1 MVSEIFT
8 PYKLGPITL
17 RNRTI
22 RSAAFEGMC
31 PGNSPSQELFDY
43 HTAVSRGGIGMT
55 TVAYAA
61 VCRSGL
67 SFERQL
73 WMRPEI
79 VPELRR
85 LTDAIHA
92 EGAKASIQ
100 LGHCG
105 NMSHRKICG
114 CLPYGASAGFN
125 LYSPT
130 FVHKMNTVEIEQVAK
145 AYGTAVSLAIEAG
158 FDCVEIHA
166 GHGYLISQFLSP
178 YTNHRKDEYGG
189 SLGNRMR
196 FMRECMREVI
206 AAATALDGTRRIAV
220 TAKINTR
227 DGFRGGLEVED
238 CIEVAREMRRLG
250 VDALVL
256 SGGFV
261 SRAPMYVMRG
271 QFPVRAIAHYMPW
284 KTQWWL
290 KIGVFFG
297 GKIVSPTVPFKPL
310 FFMED
315 ALKFRAAMPDFPF
328 IYVGGVV
335 SAQGASEVLEKG
347 FPLFQMGRAV
357 LEDTDFV
364 NKMAADANHCSG
376 CKHINFCIGRMYS
389 ISMACHKTCPDITPA
404 LKRSC
409 RRIERRNDRMEH
421 K

>member
-1 MVSEIFT
+1 MSELFT
-8 PYKLGPITL
+8 PYKIGPVEL

-31 PGNSPSQELFDY
+31 EHNSPSQELFDY
-43 HTAVSRGGIGMT
+43 HTAVARGGIGMT

-79 VPELRR
+79 VPELKK

-114 CLPYGASAGFN
+114 CMPYGASSGFN

-130 FVHKMNTVEIEQVAK
+130 FVHGMNHKEIDEVVV
-145 AYGTAVSLAIEAG
+145 AYGKAVELAIEAG
-158 FDCVEIHA
+158 FDAVEIHA

-189 SLGNRMR
+189 SLDNRMR
-196 FMRECMREVI
+196 FMRRCM
-206 AAATALDGTRRIAV
+206 DAV
-220 TAKINTR
+220 VKAGKGKVAIFVKMNTR
-227 DGFRGGLEVED
+227 DGFKGGMEVKD
-238 CIEVAREMRRLG
+238 SITVAKELQKCG
-250 VDALVL
+250 ADALVL

-271 QFPVRAIAHYMPW
+271 QFPVRSIVHYMPW
-284 KTQWWL
+284 SQWWL
-290 KIGVFFG
+290 KAGVILG
-297 GKIVSPTVPFKPL
+297 GKIVSPTVPFKRL
-310 FFMED
+310 FFLED
-315 ALKFRAAMPDFPF
+315 ALKFRAALPDMPLV
-328 IYVGGVV
+328 YVGGVTTRKDADKV
-335 SAQGASEVLEKG
+335 IDSG
-347 FPLFQMGRAV
+347 FQMLQMGRAV

-364 NKMAADANHCSG
+364 NKMKDDENHCSE
-376 CKHINFCIGRMYS
+376 CEHSNFCIGRMYS
-389 ISMACHKTCPDITPA
+389 LSMACHKTCKDITPA
-404 LKRSC
+404 L
-409 RRIERRNDRMEH
+409 ERNVQKINRQNDRMER
-421 K
+421 KLGYK

>member
-1 MVSEIFT
+1 MSELFT
-8 PYKLGPITL
+8 PYRIGPIEL

-31 PGNSPSQELFDY
+31 EHNSPSQELFDY
-43 HTAVSRGGIGMT
+43 HTAVARGGIGMT

-79 VPELRR
+79 VPDLKK

-105 NMSHRKICG
+105 NMSHRRICG
-114 CLPYGASAGFN
+114 CMPYGASRGFN

-130 FVHKMNTVEIEQVAK
+130 FVHKMNRREIDEVAD
-145 AYGTAVSLAIEAG
+145 AYGKAVELAIEAG
-158 FDCVEIHA
+158 FDAVEIHA

-178 YTNHRKDEYGG
+178 YTNHRRDEYGG
-189 SLGNRMR
+189 SLENRMR
-196 FMRECMREVI
+196 FMRQCMESVVR
-206 AAATALDGTRRIAV
+206 AAKGRVAIFV
-220 TAKINTR
+220 KMNTR
-227 DGFRGGLEVED
+227 DGFKGGMEVED
-238 CIEVAREMRRLG
+238 SIKVAKELQKCG
-250 VDALVL
+250 ADALVL

-271 QFPVRAIAHYMPW
+271 QFPVRSIVHYMPW
-284 KTQWWL
+284 SQWWL
-290 KIGVFFG
+290 KAGVILG
-297 GKIVSPTVPFKPL
+297 GKIVSPTVPFKKL
-310 FFMED
+310 FFLED
-315 ALKFRAAMPDFPF
+315 ALRFRAALPDMPLV
-328 IYVGGVV
+328 YVGGVTTRQDADKV
-335 SAQGASEVLEKG
+335 IDSG
-347 FPLFQMGRAV
+347 FQMLQMGRAV

-364 NKMAADANHCSG
+364 NKMKADENHCSE
-376 CKHINFCIGRMYS
+376 CEHSNFCIGRMYS
-389 ISMACHKTCPDITPA
+389 LSMACHKTCKDITPA
-404 LKRSC
+404 L
-409 RRIERRNDRMEH
+409 ERNVRKINRQNDRMERRLGY

>member
-1 MVSEIFT
+1 MSELFT
-8 PYKLGPITL
+8 PYRIGPLEI

-31 PGNSPSQELFDY
+31 EHNSPSQELFDY
-43 HTAVSRGGIGMT
+43 HTAVARGGIGMT

-79 VPELRR
+79 VPELRK

-114 CLPYGASAGFN
+114 CMPYGASRGFN

-130 FVHKMNTVEIEQVAK
+130 FVHKMNHREIDEVVE
-145 AYGTAVSLAIEAG
+145 AYGKAVELAIEAG
-158 FDCVEIHA
+158 FDAVEIHA

-178 YTNHRKDEYGG
+178 YTNHRRDEYGG
-189 SLGNRMR
+189 SLDNRMR
-196 FMRECMREVI
+196 FMRRCMEAVVK
-206 AAATALDGTRRIAV
+206 AARGRIAIFV
-220 TAKINTR
+220 KMNTR
-227 DGFRGGLEVED
+227 DGFKGGMEVED
-238 CIEVAREMRRLG
+238 SIKVARELQKCG
-250 VDALVL
+250 ADALVL

-271 QFPVRAIAHYMPW
+271 QFPVRSIVHYMPW
-284 KTQWWL
+284 SQWWL
-290 KIGVFFG
+290 KAGVILG
-297 GKIVSPTVPFKPL
+297 GKIVSPTVPFKKL
-310 FFMED
+310 FFLEE
-315 ALKFRAAMPDFPF
+315 ALMFRAALPDMPLV
-328 IYVGGVV
+328 YVGGVTTRKDADKV
-335 SAQGASEVLEKG
+335 IDSG
-347 FPLFQMGRAV
+347 FQMLQMGRAV

-364 NKMAADANHCSG
+364 NKMKADENHCSE
-376 CKHINFCIGRMYS
+376 CEHSNFCIGRMYS
-389 ISMACHKTCPDITPA
+389 LSMACHKTCKDITPA
-404 LKRSC
+404 LEKNVQKINRQ
-409 RRIERRNDRMEH
+409 NDRMERRLGY

>member
-1 MVSEIFT
+1 MSELFT
-8 PYKLGPITL
+8 PYKIGPLEI

-31 PGNSPSQELFDY
+31 EHNSPSQELFDY
-43 HTAVSRGGIGMT
+43 HTAVARGGIGMT

-79 VPELRR
+79 VPELRK

-114 CLPYGASAGFN
+114 CMPYGASRGFN

-130 FVHKMNTVEIEQVAK
+130 FVHKMNHREIDEVVE
-145 AYGTAVSLAIEAG
+145 AYGKAVELSIEAG
-158 FDCVEIHA
+158 FDAVEIHA

-178 YTNHRKDEYGG
+178 YTNHRRDEYGG
-189 SLGNRMR
+189 SLDNRMR
-196 FMRECMREVI
+196 FMRRCMEAVVK
-206 AAATALDGTRRIAV
+206 AARGRVAIFV
-220 TAKINTR
+220 KMNTR
-227 DGFRGGLEVED
+227 DGFKGGMEVED
-238 CIEVAREMRRLG
+238 SIKVARELQKCG
-250 VDALVL
+250 ADALVL

-271 QFPVRAIAHYMPW
+271 QFPVRSIVHYMPW
-284 KTQWWL
+284 SQWWL
-290 KIGVFFG
+290 KAGVILG
-297 GKIVSPTVPFKPL
+297 GKIVSPTVPFKKL
-310 FFMED
+310 FFLED
-315 ALKFRAAMPDFPF
+315 ALMFREALPDMPL
-328 IYVGGVV
+328 IYVGGVTTRKDADKV
-335 SAQGASEVLEKG
+335 IDSG
-347 FPLFQMGRAV
+347 FQMLQMGRAV

-364 NKMAADANHCSG
+364 NKMKADENHCSE
-376 CKHINFCIGRMYS
+376 CEHSNFCIGRMYS
-389 ISMACHKTCPDITPA
+389 LSMACHKTCKDITPA
-404 LKRSC
+404 LEKNVQKINRQ
-409 RRIERRNDRMEH
+409 NDRMERRLGY

>member
-1 MVSEIFT
+1 MSELFT
-8 PYKLGPITL
+8 PYRIGPLEI

-31 PGNSPSQELFDY
+31 EHNSPSQELFDY
-43 HTAVSRGGIGMT
+43 HTAVARGGIGMT

-79 VPELRR
+79 VPELRK

-114 CLPYGASAGFN
+114 CMPYGASRGFN

-130 FVHKMNTVEIEQVAK
+130 FVHKMNHREIDEVVE
-145 AYGTAVSLAIEAG
+145 AYGEAVELAIEAG
-158 FDCVEIHA
+158 FDAVEIHA

-178 YTNHRKDEYGG
+178 YTNHRRDEYGG
-189 SLGNRMR
+189 SLDNRMR
-196 FMRECMREVI
+196 FMRRCMEAVVK
-206 AAATALDGTRRIAV
+206 AARGRVAIFV
-220 TAKINTR
+220 KMNTR
-227 DGFRGGLEVED
+227 DGFKGGMEVED
-238 CIEVAREMRRLG
+238 SIKVARELQKCG
-250 VDALVL
+250 ADALVL

-271 QFPVRAIAHYMPW
+271 QFPVRSIVHYMPW
-284 KTQWWL
+284 SQWWL
-290 KIGVFFG
+290 KAGVILG
-297 GKIVSPTVPFKPL
+297 GKIVSPTVPFKKL
-310 FFMED
+310 FFLED
-315 ALKFRAAMPDFPF
+315 ALKFRAALPDMPLV
-328 IYVGGVV
+328 YVGGVTTRKDADKV
-335 SAQGASEVLEKG
+335 IDSG
-347 FPLFQMGRAV
+347 FQMLQMGRAV

-364 NKMAADANHCSG
+364 NKMKADENHCSE
-376 CKHINFCIGRMYS
+376 CEHSNFCIGRMYS
-389 ISMACHKTCPDITPA
+389 LSMACHKTCKDITPA
-404 LKRSC
+404 LEKNVQKINRQ
-409 RRIERRNDRMEH
+409 NDRMERRLGY

>member
-1 MVSEIFT
+1 MSELFT
-8 PYKLGPITL
+8 PYRIGPIEL

-31 PGNSPSQELFDY
+31 EHNSPSQELFDY
-43 HTAVSRGGIGMT
+43 HTAVARGGIGMT

-79 VPELRR
+79 VPDLKK

-105 NMSHRKICG
+105 NMSHRRICG
-114 CLPYGASAGFN
+114 CMPYGASRGFN

-130 FVHKMNTVEIEQVAK
+130 FVHKMNRREIDEVAD
-145 AYGTAVSLAIEAG
+145 AYGKAVELAIEAG
-158 FDCVEIHA
+158 FDAVEIHA

-178 YTNHRKDEYGG
+178 YTNHRRDEYGG
-189 SLGNRMR
+189 SLENRMR
-196 FMRECMREVI
+196 FMRQCMESVVR
-206 AAATALDGTRRIAV
+206 AAKGRVAIFV
-220 TAKINTR
+220 KMNTR
-227 DGFRGGLEVED
+227 DGFKGGMEVED
-238 CIEVAREMRRLG
+238 SIKVAKELQKCG
-250 VDALVL
+250 ADALVL

-271 QFPVRAIAHYMPW
+271 QFLVRSIVHYMPW
-284 KTQWWL
+284 SQWWL
-290 KIGVFFG
+290 KAGVILG
-297 GKIVSPTVPFKPL
+297 GKIVSPTVPFKKL
-310 FFMED
+310 FFLED
-315 ALKFRAAMPDFPF
+315 ALRFRAALPDMPLV
-328 IYVGGVV
+328 YVGGVTTRQDADKV
-335 SAQGASEVLEKG
+335 IDSG
-347 FPLFQMGRAV
+347 FQMLQMGRAV

-364 NKMAADANHCSG
+364 NKMKADENHCSE
-376 CKHINFCIGRMYS
+376 CEHSNFCIGRMYS
-389 ISMACHKTCPDITPA
+389 LSMACHKTCKDITPA
-404 LKRSC
+404 L
-409 RRIERRNDRMEH
+409 ERNVRKINRQNDRMERRLGY

>member
-1 MVSEIFT
+1 MSELFT
-8 PYKLGPITL
+8 PYRIGPIEL

-31 PGNSPSQELFDY
+31 EHNSPSQELFDY
-43 HTAVSRGGIGMT
+43 HTAVARGGIGMT

-79 VPELRR
+79 VPDLKK

-105 NMSHRKICG
+105 NMSHRRICG
-114 CLPYGASAGFN
+114 CMPYGASRGFN

-130 FVHKMNTVEIEQVAK
+130 FVHKMNRREIDEVAD
-145 AYGTAVSLAIEAG
+145 AYGKAVELAIEAG
-158 FDCVEIHA
+158 FDAVEIHA

-178 YTNHRKDEYGG
+178 YTNHRRDEYGG
-189 SLGNRMR
+189 SLENRMR
-196 FMRECMREVI
+196 FMRQCMESVVR
-206 AAATALDGTRRIAV
+206 AAKGRVAIFV
-220 TAKINTR
+220 KMNTR
-227 DGFRGGLEVED
+227 DGFKGGMEVED
-238 CIEVAREMRRLG
+238 SIKVAKELQKCG
-250 VDALVL
+250 ADALVL

-271 QFPVRAIAHYMPW
+271 QFPVRSIVHYMPW
-284 KTQWWL
+284 SQWWL
-290 KIGVFFG
+290 KAGVILG
-297 GKIVSPTVPFKPL
+297 GKIVSPTVPFKKL
-310 FFMED
+310 FFLGD
-315 ALKFRAAMPDFPF
+315 ALRFRAALPDMPLV
-328 IYVGGVV
+328 YVGGVTTRQDADKV
-335 SAQGASEVLEKG
+335 IDSG
-347 FPLFQMGRAV
+347 FQMLQMGRAV

-364 NKMAADANHCSG
+364 NKMKADENHCSE
-376 CKHINFCIGRMYS
+376 CEHSNFCIGRMYS
-389 ISMACHKTCPDITPA
+389 LSMACHKTCKDITPA
-404 LKRSC
+404 L
-409 RRIERRNDRMEH
+409 ERNVRKINRQNDRMERRLGY

>member
-1 MVSEIFT
+1 MSELFT
-8 PYKLGPITL
+8 PYRIGPLEI

-31 PGNSPSQELFDY
+31 EHNSPSQELFDY
-43 HTAVSRGGIGMT
+43 HTAVARGGIGMT

-79 VPELRR
+79 VPELRK

-114 CLPYGASAGFN
+114 CMPYGASRGFN

-130 FVHKMNTVEIEQVAK
+130 FVHKMNHREIDEVVE
-145 AYGTAVSLAIEAG
+145 AYGKAVELAIEAG
-158 FDCVEIHA
+158 FDAVEIHA

-178 YTNHRKDEYGG
+178 YTNHRRDEYGG
-189 SLGNRMR
+189 SLDNRMR
-196 FMRECMREVI
+196 FMRRCMEAVVK
-206 AAATALDGTRRIAV
+206 AARGRVAIFV
-220 TAKINTR
+220 KMNTR
-227 DGFRGGLEVED
+227 DGFKGGMEVED
-238 CIEVAREMRRLG
+238 SIKVARELQKCG
-250 VDALVL
+250 ADALVL

-271 QFPVRAIAHYMPW
+271 QFPVRSIVHYMPW
-284 KTQWWL
+284 SQWWL
-290 KIGVFFG
+290 KAGVILG
-297 GKIVSPTVPFKPL
+297 GKIVSPTVPFKKL
-310 FFMED
+310 FFLED
-315 ALKFRAAMPDFPF
+315 ALMFRAALPDMPLV
-328 IYVGGVV
+328 YVGGVTTRKDADKV
-335 SAQGASEVLEKG
+335 IDSG
-347 FPLFQMGRAV
+347 FQMLQMGRAV

-364 NKMAADANHCSG
+364 NKMKADENHCSE
-376 CKHINFCIGRMYS
+376 CEHSNFCIGRMYS
-389 ISMACHKTCPDITPA
+389 LSMACHKTCKDITPA
-404 LKRSC
+404 LEKNVQKINRQ
-409 RRIERRNDRMEH
+409 NDRMERRRGY

>member
-1 MVSEIFT
+1 MSELFT
-8 PYKLGPITL
+8 PYKIGPVEL

-31 PGNSPSQELFDY
+31 EHNSPSQELFDY
-43 HTAVSRGGIGMT
+43 HTAVARGGIGMT

-79 VPELRR
+79 VPELKK

-114 CLPYGASAGFN
+114 CMPYGASSGFN

-130 FVHKMNTVEIEQVAK
+130 FVHGMNHKEIDEVVV
-145 AYGTAVSLAIEAG
+145 AYGKAVELAIEAG
-158 FDCVEIHA
+158 FDAVEIHA

-189 SLGNRMR
+189 SLDNRMR
-196 FMRECMREVI
+196 FMRRCME
-206 AAATALDGTRRIAV
+206 AV
-220 TAKINTR
+220 VKAGKGKVAIFVKMNTR
-227 DGFRGGLEVED
+227 DGFKGGMEVED
-238 CIEVAREMRRLG
+238 SITVAKELQKCG
-250 VDALVL
+250 ADALVL

-271 QFPVRAIAHYMPW
+271 QFPVRSIVHYMPW
-284 KTQWWL
+284 SQWWL
-290 KIGVFFG
+290 KAGVILG
-297 GKIVSPTVPFKPL
+297 GKIVSPTVPFKRL
-310 FFMED
+310 FFLED
-315 ALKFRAAMPDFPF
+315 ALKFRAALPDMPLV
-328 IYVGGVV
+328 YVGGVTTRKDADKV
-335 SAQGASEVLEKG
+335 IDSG
-347 FPLFQMGRAV
+347 FQMLQMGRAV

-364 NKMAADANHCSG
+364 NKMKDDENHCSE
-376 CKHINFCIGRMYS
+376 CEHSNFCIGRMYS
-389 ISMACHKTCPDITPA
+389 LSMACHKTCKDITPA
-404 LKRSC
+404 LERNVQK
-409 RRIERRNDRMEH
+409 INRRNDRIER
-421 K
+421 KLGYK

>member
-1 MVSEIFT
+1 MSELFT
-8 PYKLGPITL
+8 PYRIGPIEL

-31 PGNSPSQELFDY
+31 EHNSPSQELFDY
-43 HTAVSRGGIGMT
+43 HTAVARGGIGMT

-79 VPELRR
+79 VPDLKK

-105 NMSHRKICG
+105 NMSHRRICG
-114 CLPYGASAGFN
+114 CMPYGASRGFN

-130 FVHKMNTVEIEQVAK
+130 FVHKMNRREIDEVAD
-145 AYGTAVSLAIEAG
+145 AYGRAVELAIEAG
-158 FDCVEIHA
+158 FDAVEIHA

-178 YTNHRKDEYGG
+178 YTNHRRDEYGG
-189 SLGNRMR
+189 SLENRMR
-196 FMRECMREVI
+196 FMRQCMESVVR
-206 AAATALDGTRRIAV
+206 AAKGRVAIFL
-220 TAKINTR
+220 KMNTR
-227 DGFRGGLEVED
+227 DGVKGGMEVED
-238 CIEVAREMRRLG
+238 SIKVAKELQKCG
-250 VDALVL
+250 ADALVL

-271 QFPVRAIAHYMPW
+271 QFPVRSIVHYMPW
-284 KTQWWL
+284 SQWWL
-290 KIGVFFG
+290 KAGVILG
-297 GKIVSPTVPFKPL
+297 GKIVSPTVPFKRL
-310 FFMED
+310 FFLED
-315 ALKFRAAMPDFPF
+315 ALRFRAALPDMPLV
-328 IYVGGVV
+328 YVGGVTTRQDADKV
-335 SAQGASEVLEKG
+335 IDSG
-347 FPLFQMGRAV
+347 FQMLQMGRAV

-364 NKMAADANHCSG
+364 NKMKADENHCSE
-376 CKHINFCIGRMYS
+376 CEHSNFCIGRMYS
-389 ISMACHKTCPDITPA
+389 LSMACHKTCKDITPA
-404 LKRSC
+404 L
-409 RRIERRNDRMEH
+409 ERNVRKINRQNDRMERRLGY

>member
-1 MVSEIFT
+1 MSELFT
-8 PYKLGPITL
+8 PYKIGPVEL

-31 PGNSPSQELFDY
+31 EHNSPSQELFDY
-43 HTAVSRGGIGMT
+43 HTAVARGGIGMT

-79 VPELRR
+79 VPELKK

-114 CLPYGASAGFN
+114 CMPYGASSGFN

-130 FVHKMNTVEIEQVAK
+130 FVHGMNHKEIDEVVV
-145 AYGTAVSLAIEAG
+145 AYGKAVELAIEAG
-158 FDCVEIHA
+158 FDAVEIHA

-189 SLGNRMR
+189 SLDNRMR
-196 FMRECMREVI
+196 FMRRCME
-206 AAATALDGTRRIAV
+206 AV
-220 TAKINTR
+220 VKAGKGKVAIFVKMNTR
-227 DGFRGGLEVED
+227 DGFKGGMEVED
-238 CIEVAREMRRLG
+238 SITVAKELQKCG
-250 VDALVL
+250 ADALVL

-271 QFPVRAIAHYMPW
+271 QFPVRSIVHYMPW
-284 KTQWWL
+284 SQWWL
-290 KIGVFFG
+290 KAGVLLG
-297 GKIVSPTVPFKPL
+297 GRIVSPTVPFKRL
-310 FFMED
+310 YFLED
-315 ALKFRAAMPDFPF
+315 AMKFRQALPDMPLV
-328 IYVGGVV
+328 YVGGVTTRKDADKV
-335 SAQGASEVLEKG
+335 IDCG
-347 FPLFQMGRAV
+347 FQMLQMGRAV

-364 NKMAADANHCSG
+364 NKMKADENHCSE
-376 CKHINFCIGRMYS
+376 CEHSNFCIGRMYS
-389 ISMACHKTCPDITPA
+389 LSMACHKTCKDITQA
-404 LKRSC
+404 L
-409 RRIERRNDRMEH
+409 ERNVQKINRQNDRMER
-421 K
+421 KLGYK

>member
-1 MVSEIFT
+1 MSELFT
-8 PYKLGPITL
+8 PYRIGPLEI

-31 PGNSPSQELFDY
+31 EHNSPSQELFDY
-43 HTAVSRGGIGMT
+43 HTAVARGGIGMT

-79 VPELRR
+79 VPELRK

-114 CLPYGASAGFN
+114 CMPYGASRGFN

-130 FVHKMNTVEIEQVAK
+130 FVHKMNHREIDEVVE
-145 AYGTAVSLAIEAG
+145 AYGKAVELAIEAG
-158 FDCVEIHA
+158 FDAVEIHA

-178 YTNHRKDEYGG
+178 YTNHRRDEYGG
-189 SLGNRMR
+189 SLDNRMR
-196 FMRECMREVI
+196 FMRRCMEAVVK
-206 AAATALDGTRRIAV
+206 AARGRVAIFV
-220 TAKINTR
+220 KMNTR
-227 DGFRGGLEVED
+227 DGFKGGMEVED
-238 CIEVAREMRRLG
+238 SIKVARELQKCG
-250 VDALVL
+250 ADALVL

-271 QFPVRAIAHYMPW
+271 QFPVRSIVHYMPW
-284 KTQWWL
+284 SQWWL
-290 KIGVFFG
+290 KAGVILG
-297 GKIVSPTVPFKPL
+297 GKIVSPTVPFKKL
-310 FFMED
+310 FFLED
-315 ALKFRAAMPDFPF
+315 ALMFRAALPDIPLV
-328 IYVGGVV
+328 YVGGVTTRKDADKV
-335 SAQGASEVLEKG
+335 IDSG
-347 FPLFQMGRAV
+347 FQMLQMGRAV

-364 NKMAADANHCSG
+364 NKMKADENHCSE
-376 CKHINFCIGRMYS
+376 CEHSNFCIGRMYS
-389 ISMACHKTCPDITPA
+389 LSMACHKTCKDITPA
-404 LKRSC
+404 LEKNVQKINRQ
-409 RRIERRNDRMEH
+409 NDRMERRLGY